1 MNGKREGAKHAESQ
15 REEKQ
20 LQQPNVYT
28 RPEAGLGRPEEFKEG
43 WVLEHRG
50 QREWPGVGSSSGWG
64 ASIGAVEPQ
73 A

>member
-28 RPEAGLGRPEEFKEG
+28 RPEARLGWPEEFKEG
-43 WVLEHRG
+43 WVLE
-50 QREWPGVGSSSGWG
+50 QETKGSGLGWG
-64 ASIGAVEPQ
+64 PAVGGEQ
-73 A
+73 ALVL